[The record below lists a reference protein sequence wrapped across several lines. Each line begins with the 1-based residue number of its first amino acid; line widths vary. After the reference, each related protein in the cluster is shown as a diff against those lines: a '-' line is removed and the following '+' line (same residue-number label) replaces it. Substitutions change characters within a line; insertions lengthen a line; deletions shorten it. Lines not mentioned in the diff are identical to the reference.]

1 MQLRG
6 GRGKFRGRE
15 RSSQGARGHGD
26 TSLGE
31 GVGDEEAVRSM
42 WLDYTKLILVG
53 VAMWAI
59 YFAPNNYHYV

>member
-1 MQLRG
+1 MG
-6 GRGKFRGRE
+6 V
-15 RSSQGARGHGD
+15 RGHGD

-31 GVGDEEAVRSM
+31 GLGDEVAVRSM

-59 YFAPNNYHYV
+59 YFAPNNYLYV